1 MGKGKMK
8 KKNMSVDMTA
18 MCDVSFLL
26 LTFFVLTSTAKLP
39 EPLPV
44 DTPTSTVQTKLPEDN
59 LATVTIGGEP
69 GEERV
74 FFGVTGREDRIATL
88 EKVGE
93 RYQIEFTDAEKEA
106 FSYLEGVGTPINDL
120 KKFLNLPSDV
130 RNKIGP
136 DQPGIPTD
144 SVNNQLKD
152 WVEMARVVAKDKNN
166 RVLDV
171 AIKGDAEANYPAV
184 KNVIDILQAQ
194 RVNKFFLVTGLRN
207 EDF

>member
-1 MGKGKMK
+1 MAKGKMK
-8 KKNMSVDMTA
+8 KKSMSVDMTA

-44 DTPTSTVQTKLPEDN
+44 DTPNSTVQTKLPESN

-69 GEERV
+69 GKEKV
-74 FFGVTGREDRIATL
+74 FFGVLGKEDRIATL
-88 EKVGE
+88 EKMGS
-93 RYQIEFTDAEKEA
+93 RYQIEFNDEEKQVFA
-106 FSYLEGVGTPINDL
+106 YTEGIGTPINEL
-120 KKFLNLPSDV
+120 KKFLNLPADV
-130 RNKIGP
+130 RNKIGA
-136 DQPGIPTD
+136 DQPGVPTD

-152 WVEMARVVAKDKNN
+152 WVEMARTVAKERNN
-166 RVLDV
+166 KVLDV

-184 KNVIDILQAQ
+184 KKVIDILQEQ

>member
-1 MGKGKMK
+1 MAKGKMK
-8 KKNMSVDMTA
+8 KKSMSVDMTA

-44 DTPTSTVQTKLPEDN
+44 DTPNSTVQTKLPESN

-69 GEERV
+69 GKEKV
-74 FFGVTGREDRIATL
+74 FFGVLGKEDRIATL
-88 EKVGE
+88 EKMGS
-93 RYQIEFTDAEKEA
+93 RYQIEFNDQEKQVFA
-106 FSYLEGVGTPINDL
+106 YTEGIGTPINEL
-120 KKFLNLPSDV
+120 KKFLNLPPDV
-130 RNKIGP
+130 RNKIGA

-152 WVEMARVVAKDKNN
+152 WVEMARIVAKENN
-166 RVLDV
+166 NKVLDV

-184 KNVIDILQAQ
+184 KNVIDILQEQ

>member
-1 MGKGKMK
+1 MAKGKMK
-8 KKNMSVDMTA
+8 KKSMSVDMTA

-44 DTPTSTVQTKLPEDN
+44 DTPNSTVQTKLPESN

-69 GEERV
+69 GKEKV
-74 FFGVTGREDRIATL
+74 FFGVSGKEDRIATL
-88 EKVGE
+88 EKMGS
-93 RYQIEFTDAEKEA
+93 RYQIEFNDQEKEA
-106 FSYLEGVGTPINDL
+106 FAYTEGIGTPINEL
-120 KKFLNLPSDV
+120 KKFLNLPAAV
-130 RNKIGP
+130 RNKIGA
-136 DQPGIPTD
+136 DEPGIPTD

-152 WVEMARVVAKDKNN
+152 WVEMARTVAKEKNN
-166 RVLDV
+166 KVLDV

-184 KNVIDILQAQ
+184 KQVIDILQEQ
-194 RVNKFFLVTGLRN
+194 RVNRFFLVTGLRN

>member
-1 MGKGKMK
+1 MAKGKMK
-8 KKNMSVDMTA
+8 KKSMSVDMTA

-44 DTPTSTVQTKLPEDN
+44 DTPNSTVQTKLPESN

-69 GEERV
+69 GKEKV
-74 FFGVTGREDRIATL
+74 FFGVLGKEDRIATL
-88 EKVGE
+88 EKMGS
-93 RYQIEFTDAEKEA
+93 RYQIEFNDQEKQVFA
-106 FSYLEGVGTPINDL
+106 YTEGIGTPINEL
-120 KKFLNLPSDV
+120 KKFLNLPPDV
-130 RNKIGP
+130 RNKIGA

-152 WVEMARVVAKDKNN
+152 WVEMARIVAKENN
-166 RVLDV
+166 NKVLDV

-184 KNVIDILQAQ
+184 KQVIDILQEQ

>member
-1 MGKGKMK
+1 MAKGKMK
-8 KKNMSVDMTA
+8 KKSMSVDMTA

-44 DTPTSTVQTKLPEDN
+44 DTPNSTVQTKLPESN

-69 GEERV
+69 GKEKV
-74 FFGVTGREDRIATL
+74 FFGVLGKEDRIATL
-88 EKVGE
+88 EKMGS
-93 RYQIEFTDAEKEA
+93 RYQIEFNDEEKQVFA
-106 FSYLEGVGTPINDL
+106 YTEGIGTPINEL
-120 KKFLNLPSDV
+120 KKFLNQPADV
-130 RNKIGP
+130 RNKIGA
-136 DQPGIPTD
+136 DQPGVPTD
-144 SVNNQLKD
+144 SLNNQLKD
-152 WVEMARVVAKDKNN
+152 WVEMARTVAKERNN
-166 RVLDV
+166 KVLDV

-184 KNVIDILQAQ
+184 KKVIDILQEQ

>member
-1 MGKGKMK
+1 MAKGKMK
-8 KKNMSVDMTA
+8 KKSMSVDMTA

-44 DTPTSTVQTKLPEDN
+44 DTPNSTVQTKLPESN

-69 GEERV
+69 GKEKV
-74 FFGVTGREDRIATL
+74 FFGVLGKEDRIATL
-88 EKVGE
+88 EKMGS
-93 RYQIEFTDAEKEA
+93 RYQIEFNDEEKQVFA
-106 FSYLEGVGTPINDL
+106 YTEGIGTPINEL
-120 KKFLNLPSDV
+120 KKFLNLPADV
-130 RNKIGP
+130 RNKIGA
-136 DQPGIPTD
+136 DQPGVPTD

-152 WVEMARVVAKDKNN
+152 WVEMARIVAKENN
-166 RVLDV
+166 NKVLDV

-184 KNVIDILQAQ
+184 KNVIDILQEQ
-194 RVNKFFLVTGLRN
+194 RVNRFFLVTGLRN

>member
-1 MGKGKMK
+1 MAKGKMK
-8 KKNMSVDMTA
+8 KRNMSVDMTA

-59 LATVTIGGEP
+59 LATVTIGGNP
-69 GEERV
+69 GEEKV

-93 RYQIEFTDAEKEA
+93 RYQIEFTPAEKEA
-106 FSYLEGVGTPINDL
+106 FSYLEGIGTPINDL
-120 KKFLNLPSDV
+120 KKFLNLPADV
-130 RNKIGP
+130 RNKIGSE
-136 DQPGIPTD
+136 QPGVPTD

-152 WVEMARVVAKDKNN
+152 WVEMARVVAKEKNN

>member
-1 MGKGKMK
+1 MAKGKMK
-8 KKNMSVDMTA
+8 KKSMSVDMTA

-44 DTPTSTVQTKLPEDN
+44 DTPNSTVQTKLPESN

-69 GEERV
+69 GAEKV
-74 FFGVTGREDRIATL
+74 FFGVLGKEDRIATL
-88 EKVGE
+88 EKMGS
-93 RYQIEFTDAEKEA
+93 RYQIEFNDEEKQVFA
-106 FSYLEGVGTPINDL
+106 YTEGIGTPINEL
-120 KKFLNLPSDV
+120 KKFLNLPADV
-130 RNKIGP
+130 RNKIGA
-136 DQPGIPTD
+136 DQPGVPTD

-152 WVEMARVVAKDKNN
+152 WVEMARTVAKERNN
-166 RVLDV
+166 KVLDV

-184 KNVIDILQAQ
+184 KKVIDILQEQ

>member
-1 MGKGKMK
+1 MAKGKMK
-8 KKNMSVDMTA
+8 KRNMSVDMTA

-69 GEERV
+69 GEEKV
-74 FFGVTGREDRIATL
+74 FFGVTGKEDRIATL

-93 RYQIEFTDAEKEA
+93 RYQIEFTPAEKEA
-106 FSYLEGVGTPINDL
+106 FSYLEGIGTPINDL
-120 KKFLNLPSDV
+120 KKFLNLPADV
-130 RNKIGP
+130 RNKIGSE
-136 DQPGIPTD
+136 QPGVPTD

-152 WVEMARVVAKDKNN
+152 WVEMARVVAKEKNN

-171 AIKGDAEANYPAV
+171 AIKGDADANYPAI

>member
-1 MGKGKMK
+1 MAKGKMK
-8 KKNMSVDMTA
+8 KKSMSVDMTA

-44 DTPTSTVQTKLPEDN
+44 DTPNSTVQTKLPESN

-69 GEERV
+69 GKEKV
-74 FFGVTGREDRIATL
+74 FFGVLGKEDRIATL
-88 EKVGE
+88 EKMGG
-93 RYQIEFTDAEKEA
+93 RYQIEFNDKEKEVFA
-106 FSYLEGVGTPINDL
+106 YTEGIGTPINEL
-120 KKFLNLPSDV
+120 KKFLNLPADV
-130 RNKIGP
+130 RNKVGA

-152 WVEMARVVAKDKNN
+152 WVEMARIVAKENN
-166 RVLDV
+166 NKVLDV

-184 KNVIDILQAQ
+184 KNVIDILQEQ
-194 RVNKFFLVTGLRN
+194 RVNRFFLVTGLRN